1 MTLRR
6 TLDYGADP
14 QASAAG
20 RAARIDAAESYGRS
34 VAAWVAELNTDPHTP
49 VPDLEA

>member
-20 RAARIDAAESYGRS
+20 RAARIDAAEAYGREVGS
-34 VAAWVAELNTDPHTP
+34 WVAALNADPFAA